1 MSALVISDILGLF
14 VNTLTVD
21 YKNSL
26 RSRKNLLQPI
36 QLQLSKKQNFFLNF
50 LLYILTSAS
59 NFEHFEKKCVPHRL
73 CISEIRDCKRRG

>member
-21 YKNSL
+21 YKNSV
-26 RSRKNLLQPI
+26 RSWKYLLQPI

-50 LLYILTSAS
+50 LLYI
-59 NFEHFEKKCVPHRL
+59 
-73 CISEIRDCKRRG
+73 